1 MKVIVHSVTYSCPRC
16 GRPFLTQ
23 QERDLHYL
31 SCGAYRLI
39 GMSARFARQPP
50 FALRGE
56 SVTYALLGHLP
67 HGKTRSCLFSY
78 LVISWYV
85 IMAKKN
91 NTKRKLVG
99 LVSEESGVRA
109 YYTKKNTMNTPDKLS
124 LKKYDPVLRK
134 HVVFTETKKNLGR
147 NEVKEKKR

>member
-1 MKVIVHSVTYSCPRC
+1 MVVAPRATYLKSCLISDSELTNREMARLKVL
-16 GRPFLTQ
+16 PFLLGC
-23 QERDLHYL
+23 D
-31 SCGAYRLI
+31 I
-39 GMSARFARQPP
+39 I
-50 FALRGE
+50 LR
-56 SVTYALLGHLP
+56 
-67 HGKTRSCLFSY
+67 
-78 LVISWYV
+78 

-134 HVVFTETKKNLGR
+134 HVLFVETKKNLGR